1 MTSKS
6 HIRNFCIIAHID
18 HGKSTLADRFIE
30 MTQTLSHRQMKAQ
43 VLDDMDLEKER
54 GITIKLRP
62 VRMKYTAR
70 DGEIYE
76 LNLIDTPGHVDFTYE
91 VSRSMAACEG
101 AVLVVDA
108 SQGVEAQT
116 LANTL
121 LAMDNKLHIVPVLN
135 KIDLPV
141 AEPERVAH
149 QIEELLAI
157 ERTEVLQVSAKT
169 GQGVDE
175 LLERIVREIP
185 PPAADAEAR
194 LRALIFDSWFDSY
207 RGTVIMVRVMEGT
220 LRVGTKIQMMASGKT
235 FDIAEVGYFAPQ
247 PKQTDE
253 LRAGQVGYLTASIK
267 EVADTRIGDTVTE
280 AKRPAEGP
288 LPGYKP
294 VKHMV
299 FCGLYPVDG
308 EQFGELGDAL
318 AKLAL
323 NDSAF
328 SYQPETSLALGFGY
342 RLGFLGLLHMEIV
355 QERLER
361 EFNLAL
367 ITTSPNVAYKVTK
380 TDGTLIELRTPAD
393 LPPPQGIEKLEE
405 PWIHA
410 TILMPVEYIGPV
422 LALLQDKRGI
432 QKSMEYIDQKIVML
446 RYDLPLNEMIFD
458 FHDRLKSMTRGY
470 GSLDYE
476 LADYRESDLVKL
488 DILVNGDPVDALSLI
503 VHRDKSYR
511 RGRELC
517 QKMRELIPRQ
527 MYEVAIQAA
536 IGNRVLARET
546 VRALRKNVTA
556 KCYGGDISRKR
567 KLLEK
572 QKEGKKRMKQVGR
585 VEIPQEAFMAIL
597 SVEQ

>member
-1 MTSKS
+1 MPSIDR
-6 HIRNFCIIAHID
+6 IRNYCIIAHVD

-30 MTQTLSHRQMKAQ
+30 MTATLSHREMTNQ

-62 VRMKYTAR
+62 VRMHYNAR
-70 DGEIYE
+70 DGQTYE
-76 LNLIDTPGHVDFTYE
+76 LNLIDTPGHVDFNYE

-108 SQGVEAQT
+108 AQGVEAQT

-121 LAMDNKLHIVPVLN
+121 LAMDHKLTIVPVLN

-157 ERTEVLQVSAKT
+157 DRSEILKVSAKT
-169 GQGVDE
+169 GLGVDE
-175 LLERIVREIP
+175 LLERIVKEV
-185 PPAADAEAR
+185 PAPRGDAEAP

-207 RGTVIMVRVMEGT
+207 RGTIVMVRVMDGT
-220 LRVGTKIQMMASGKT
+220 LAVGTKIKMMAMDKT
-235 FDIAEVGYFAPQ
+235 FDVAEVGYFAPQ
-247 PKQTDE
+247 MRQCE
-253 LRAGQVGYLTASIK
+253 SLSAGQVGYLTAAIK
-267 EVADTRIGDTVTE
+267 IVSDTRVGDTVTE
-280 AKRPAEGP
+280 AKRPCAHA

-294 VKHMV
+294 AKHMV
-299 FCGLYPVDG
+299 YCGLYPVDG
-308 EQFGELGDAL
+308 ERFGELGDAL
-318 AKLAL
+318 SKLAL

-328 SYQPETSLALGFGY
+328 SYAPETSIALGFGY
-342 RLGFLGLLHMEIV
+342 RLGFLGLLHMEIA

-361 EFNLAL
+361 EFDLEL
-367 ITTSPNVAYKVTK
+367 ITTSPNVAYRVTK
-380 TDGTLIELRTPAD
+380 TDGVVLELRTPAD
-393 LPPPQGIEKLEE
+393 LPPLQSIARFEE
-405 PWIHA
+405 PWVHA
-410 TILMPVEYIGPV
+410 TILMPAEYLGTV
-422 LALLQDKRGI
+422 FSLLQERRGV
-432 QKSMEYIDQKIVML
+432 QKSMEYVDPKIVLL
-446 RYDLPLNEMIFD
+446 RYDLPLNEIIFD
-458 FHDRLKSMTRGY
+458 FHDRLKSITRGY

-476 LADYRESDLVKL
+476 FADYRESELVKL

-503 VHRDKSYR
+503 VHRDKAYR

-536 IGNRVLARET
+536 VGNRIIARES
-546 VRALRKNVTA
+546 VKALRKNVTA
-556 KCYGGDISRKR
+556 KCYGGDITRKR

-572 QKEGKKRMKQVGR
+572 QKEGKRRMKQVGR

>member
-1 MTSKS
+1 MISIDR
-6 HIRNFCIIAHID
+6 IRNFCIIAHVD

-30 MTQTLSHRQMKAQ
+30 LTATLSSREMTNQ
-43 VLDDMDLEKER
+43 VLDDMELEKER

-62 VRMKYTAR
+62 VRMQYKAR
-70 DGEIYE
+70 NGQLYE
-76 LNLIDTPGHVDFTYE
+76 LNLIDTPGHVDFSYE

-108 SQGVEAQT
+108 AQGVEAQT

-121 LAMDNKLHIVPVLN
+121 LAMDHKLYIVPVLN

-157 ERTEVLQVSAKT
+157 DRSEVLKVSAKT
-169 GQGVDE
+169 GFGVED
-175 LLERIVREIP
+175 LLERIVKEIP
-185 PPAADAEAR
+185 APAGDPEAP

-207 RGTVIMVRVMEGT
+207 RGTVVMVRVMDGT
-220 LRVGTKIQMMASGKT
+220 LAAGTRIKMMALDKV
-235 FDIAEVGYFAPQ
+235 FEVAEVGYFAPQ
-247 PKQTDE
+247 MRQCDALGPGE
-253 LRAGQVGYLTASIK
+253 VGYLTASIK
-267 EVADTRIGDTVTE
+267 NVADTRIGDTVTE
-280 AKRPAEGP
+280 ARRPCSRP
-288 LPGYKP
+288 LPGYKSA
-294 VKHMV
+294 KHMV

-328 SYQPETSLALGFGY
+328 SYTPETSIALGFGY

-361 EFNLAL
+361 EFDLEL
-367 ITTSPNVAYKVTK
+367 ITTSPNVAYRVTK
-380 TDGTLIELRTPAD
+380 TDGAVLELRTPAD
-393 LPPPQGIEKLEE
+393 LPPAQAIARFEE
-405 PWIHA
+405 PWVHA
-410 TILMPVEYIGPV
+410 TVLMPAEYLGTV
-422 LALLQDKRGI
+422 FALLQERRGV
-432 QKSMEYIDQKIVML
+432 QKSMEYVDPRIVLL
-446 RYDLPLNEMIFD
+446 RYDLPLNEIIFD
-458 FHDRLKSMTRGY
+458 FHDRLKSITRGY

-476 LADYRESDLVKL
+476 FADYRESELVKL

-503 VHRDKSYR
+503 VHRDKAYR

-536 IGNRVLARET
+536 VGNRIIARES
-546 VRALRKNVTA
+546 VKALRKNVTA
-556 KCYGGDISRKR
+556 KCYGGDITRKR